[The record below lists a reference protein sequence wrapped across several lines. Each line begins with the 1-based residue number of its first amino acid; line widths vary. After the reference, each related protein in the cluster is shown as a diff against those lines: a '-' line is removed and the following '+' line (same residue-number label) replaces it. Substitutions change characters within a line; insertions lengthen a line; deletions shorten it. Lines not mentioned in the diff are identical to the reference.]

1 MQSIGILKEQN
12 GDPRVCVGPM
22 TVGKIIK
29 DLGFTVYTE
38 QSAGSQ
44 SGFSDEDY
52 ISAGATVHERNEVIN
67 RADILLFIN
76 HFRLPHLDASK
87 TFIGIVNPLFHYN
100 HLMDYMKPEINLF
113 SLDLLPR
120 TTKAQSM
127 DVLSSMASLSGYKAV
142 IKAAEV
148 SNTVMPM
155 FTTAAGTIHPAKV
168 LVLGAGVAGLQAI
181 ATAKR
186 LGAVVE
192 AFDVRKA
199 AGEEVRSLGA
209 KFIEVE
215 GATENKDAGGYAVEQ
230 SEDYLQKQRE
240 LIHKHVSEATIVIAT
255 ANIPGK
261 KAPLLVRTESVEK
274 MKFGSVIVDLA
285 SEQGGNCELSQDE
298 KIINHK
304 GVKIVGS
311 SFLAR
316 EIPATS
322 SQMLSGNFFN
332 FLKHFK
338 LIEEGEVQND
348 PIVDGALV
356 VKEGKLVNER
366 VKSFLV

>member
-22 TVGKIIK
+22 TVSKVVK
-29 DLGFTVYTE
+29 ELGFSVIVE
-38 QSAGSQ
+38 KNAGLE
-44 SGFSDEDY
+44 SGFSNNDY
-52 ISAGATVHERNEVIN
+52 EQAGAKLCDRKEVIEKS
-67 RADILLFIN
+67 DILLFIN
-76 HFRLPHLDASK
+76 HFRLPELDKSK
-87 TFIGIVNPLFHYN
+87 IFIGIVNPLFHYN
-100 HLMDYMKPEINLF
+100 HLMDYMKPGMNLF

-148 SNTVMPM
+148 HNSVIPM
-155 FTTAAGTIHPAKV
+155 FTTAAGSIRPAKV

-186 LGAVVE
+186 LGAMVE
-192 AFDVRKA
+192 AFDVRTA

-215 GATENKDAGGYAVEQ
+215 GAQENVAAGGYAVEQ
-230 SEDYLQKQRE
+230 TEEYLNKQRE
-240 LIHKHVSEATIVIAT
+240 LIDKHVSEASIVIAT

-261 KAPLLVRTESVEK
+261 KAPLLVRAESVEK

-298 KIINHK
+298 KIIVHN

-316 EIPATS
+316 EIPTTS
-322 SQMLSGNFFN
+322 SMMLSGNFFN

-338 LIEEGEVQND
+338 AIEEGEVQND
-348 PIVDGALV
+348 PIVDGSLV
-356 VKEGKLVNER
+356 IRDGKLVNER